1 MSDVIVLRGCLQ
13 QKGHIAG
20 CKRGKDCGKKSIVIN
35 LSHYHHL
42 KGENGSCHRCSEQ
55 SGKRSSHAHHDHGA
69 LALLGDMEKLTDV
82 LTNGSPK
89 LQGGSLPAHRSSH
102 KVGENGGDKDQRRHP
117 KGDGCIGVDGSKNK
131 ICSLIPLISADL
143 IQPS

>member
-69 LALLGDMEKLTDV
+69 LALLGDMEKLTDTEEYKRDMLIKKIEHAV
-82 LTNGSPK
+82 ETMRLSE
-89 LQGGSLPAHRSSH
+89 LEAVAYDLF
-102 KVGENGGDKDQRRHP
+102 V
-117 KGDGCIGVDGSKNK
+117 KGYLSE
-131 ICSLIPLISADL
+131 P
-143 IQPS
+143 